1 FDSILVF
8 ENYPVDAALR
18 QREQNGLKLGDV
30 SHTATT
36 NYPLTLVVSAG
47 VTLDIGCSYQRDLFS
62 QATIQQ
68 LQRHYVAVLE
78 QIAAAPEARVG
89 EV

>member
-1 FDSILVF
+1 
-8 ENYPVDAALR
+8 
-18 QREQNGLKLGDV
+18 
-30 SHTATT
+30 
-36 NYPLTLVVSAG
+36 
-47 VTLDIGCSYQRDLFS
+47 TLDIGCSYQRDLFS

-89 EV
+89 EVQFARGEDGRLVGEDLEPAPADVLAAWRRSVGADPSTIALRYEDQ